1 MRGRLKYLAVVAAIL
16 FGGMAYGQSC
26 TPSGGVTCSANLNLW
41 ILPANYLNW
50 NTPTNTNWQTIDTWS
65 ATVLPLSGGT
75 MTGNLILNADP
86 TSNLQAATKHYVD
99 SQLGGGS
106 FTLGSTLITLGST
119 TTAVTGLTIDSVSPT
134 TMSYLDATSSIQTQ
148 LNAKAASGA
157 NSDITSILGLTTP
170 LSVAQGGTGAATL
183 TGYVSGNGTGAFTAS
198 TTIPVA
204 SVTGAAPLASPAF
217 TGTPTAPTA
226 TPLTNSTQI
235 GTTAYADAAVAVEKT
250 RAETAEALLAPLAS
264 PALTGTP
271 VAPTASPNTNTT
283 QIATTAYVGGE
294 ITINTY
300 CGTTTT
306 CANTSVANPIKH
318 AWGGATL
325 AAGVATITGIS
336 PAFTSTTNAQCGCQD
351 TTTGTDAC
359 SAVLASASSVTLTG
373 NATDTVQYSCWG
385 P

>member
-1 MRGRLKYLAVVAAIL
+1 MRGRLKYLAVIAAIL

-50 NTPTNTNWQTIDTWS
+50 NTPTNTNWTTIDTWS

-119 TTAVTGLTIDSVSPT
+119 TTAVTGLTIDAVSPA

-204 SVTGAAPLASPAF
+204 NVTGAAPLASPTF
-217 TGTPTAPTA
+217 TGTPTAPTPA
-226 TPLTNSTQI
+226 SVINTTQI
-235 GTTAYADAAVAVEKT
+235 PTTAYLT
-250 RAETAEALLAPLAS
+250 SYYAPLAS

-271 VAPTASPNTNTT
+271 TAPTASLNTNTT
-283 QIATTAYVGGE
+283 QIATTAYVSGE
-294 ITINTY
+294 ITVNVN
-300 CGTTTT
+300 CGSTTT
-306 CANTSVANPIKH
+306 CANTAVANPLKH
-318 AWGGATL
+318 VWGSAALTAGA
-325 AAGVATITGIS
+325 ATITGIS
-336 PAFTSTTNAQCGCQD
+336 PAFADTTTPQCGCQD

-359 SAVLASASSVTLTG
+359 SAVLASTSSVTLTG
-373 NATDTVQYSCWG
+373 NTTDTVQYSCWG